1 MEQSRKTCAV
11 VEMSC
16 PADVN
21 IVEKTKEKFNDY
33 AALLRSLQ
41 MLYQDY
47 KLEMIPIVDGAL
59 GYVPKELKTSLEK
72 LSFYEK
78 EVENITRKVQTI
90 SVSGTVKIMKTVM
103 GFKV

>member
-21 IVEKTKEKFNDY
+21 ITKKTKERLNKY
-33 AALLRSLQ
+33 VALLRNLQ

-47 KLEMIPIVDGAL
+47 KFEMIPVIVGAL
-59 GYVPKELKTSLEK
+59 GYFPTGLKTNQDK
-72 LSFYEK
+72 LSFDEK
-78 EVENITRKVQTI
+78 EIQNIRRKLKTI
-90 SVSGTVKIMKTVM
+90 SVSGTVKIME
-103 GFKV
+103 FKVLI